1 MNTDYRTH
9 SLKDISP
16 SLSTSKSI
24 KNSEG
29 RQNKW
34 PGLLS
39 PFKYPSLTSLD
50 SDGGKTGT
58 TARIRSTGF
67 ISSSPSGVR
76 QDAKYSKT
84 LMKKSRVCQCR
95 DLS

>member
-1 MNTDYRTH
+1 M
-9 SLKDISP
+9 
-16 SLSTSKSI
+16 

-29 RQNKW
+29 GQRNW

-39 PFKYPSLTSLD
+39 PFKYPSLTRLD

-58 TARIRSTGF
+58 TARIRSAGF

-76 QDAKYSKT
+76 QDAKYS
-84 LMKKSRVCQCR
+84 
-95 DLS
+95 

>member
-1 MNTDYRTH
+1 MNTGYRTH
-9 SLKDISP
+9 SWKDISS

-24 KNSEG
+24 KKCEG
-29 RQNKW
+29 EQHKW

-39 PFKYPSLTSLD
+39 PFKYPSLTMLD

-67 ISSSPSGVR
+67 MTISPSGVW

-84 LMKKSRVCQCR
+84 LNTEE
-95 DLS
+95 